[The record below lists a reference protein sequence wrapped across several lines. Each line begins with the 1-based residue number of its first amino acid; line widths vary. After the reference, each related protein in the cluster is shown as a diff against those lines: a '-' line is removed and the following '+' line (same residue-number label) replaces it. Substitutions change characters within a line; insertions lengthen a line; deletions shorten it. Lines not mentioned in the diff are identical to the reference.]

1 MVRTLFL
8 PYFFVP
14 ILLLSERLQEID
26 GIFFAAIVTL
36 RYKLYDLLS
45 GDLGEGGLEVWLFRA
60 CGIHEFVGVLAEIV
74 P

>member
-14 ILLLSERLQEID
+14 ILLMSERLQEID

-36 RYKLYDLLS
+36 RHNLYGLLS
-45 GDLGEGGLEVWLFRA
+45 GDLGQGGLEVGLFRA
-60 CGIHEFVGVLAEIV
+60 CGIHKFVHVLAEIV